1 MELLD
6 GKIIDGRNRYLACKQ
21 LGIEP
26 KTVKVT
32 PENPVS
38 YVVSKNLHRRHLNAS
53 QCAMAAARA
62 MPFYTEAAKG
72 RQKQRKGKQPGA
84 SVENLPQLSEGKAR
98 DQAGRDFEVSG
109 KSVDMAR
116 KVLDKGTPQLVKA
129 VAACRVAVGAAAR
142 S

>member
-62 MPFYTEAAKG
+62 IGFYEKAAKK
-72 RQKQRKGKQPGA
+72 RMLRGKKADP
-84 SVENLPQLSEGKAR
+84 VENLPQGSAGKAR
-98 DQAGRDFEVSG
+98 DQAGRDFQVSG